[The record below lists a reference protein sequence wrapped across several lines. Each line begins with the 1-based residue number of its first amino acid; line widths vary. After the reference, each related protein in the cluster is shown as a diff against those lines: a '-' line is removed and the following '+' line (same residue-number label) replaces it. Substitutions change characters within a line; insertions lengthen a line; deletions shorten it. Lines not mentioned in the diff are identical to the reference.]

1 MFHSF
6 SHPDTALDVLS
17 AAWEGGFIT
26 ISTELLSVDV
36 RAAVMVEA
44 LGDVV
49 CDLEIIVPVSYTVD
63 VLTDVV
69 VVALSS
75 AVFGVIFD
83 IVSGTGIGVI
93 LPDTNA
99 SFLTTVIFI
108 LEFVTT
114 KS

>member
-6 SHPDTALDVLS
+6 SHPDVALDELA

-36 RAAVMVEA
+36 RAAVRIEA

-49 CDLEIIVPVSYTVD
+49 FNLEIIVPVSYTAD

-75 AVFGVIFD
+75 AVFGIIFD
-83 IVSGTGIGVI
+83 TVSGTGIGI
-93 LPDTNA
+93 IFPDANA
-99 SFLTTVIFI
+99 SFLTTVIFFWS
-108 LEFVTT
+108 L
-114 KS
+114 